1 MHTRPDRSR
10 REESLAGRRGR
21 STLALVTTRTRV
33 RCYAPLVTAGVCLTV
48 GQYTSPIVAYVL
60 TIAAF
65 VLAFEG
71 GLSLYE
77 RSGGRIGGAKD
88 FQQ

>member
-1 MHTRPDRSR
+1 MSTRS
-10 REESLAGRRGR
+10 
-21 STLALVTTRTRV
+21 RV
-33 RCYAPLVTAGVCLTV
+33 RCFTPLVIAGVCLTV
-48 GQYTSPIVAYVL
+48 AQSTSPIVAYVL

-77 RSGGRIGGAKD
+77 RVSNTGGIKD
-88 FQQ
+88 FRQ

>member
-1 MHTRPDRSR
+1 MRAKLRSYGPLI
-10 REESLAGRRGR
+10 LAAIC
-21 STLALVTTRTRV
+21 LA
-33 RCYAPLVTAGVCLTV
+33 
-48 GQYTSPIVAYVL
+48 VAYSVPPVVSYVL

-77 RSGGRIGGAKD
+77 RASHAGGMKD
-88 FQQ
+88 FRQ

>member
-1 MHTRPDRSR
+1 MRAKLRCYGPLV
-10 REESLAGRRGR
+10 LAGI
-21 STLALVTTRTRV
+21 
-33 RCYAPLVTAGVCLTV
+33 CLTV
-48 GQYTSPIVAYVL
+48 AYSVPPVVAYVL

-77 RSGGRIGGAKD
+77 RANRAGGMKD
-88 FQQ
+88 FHQ

>member
-1 MHTRPDRSR
+1 VHTRPDRGR
-10 REESLAGRRGR
+10 REALLAARRAG
-21 STLALVTTRTRV
+21 STLALVTTRSRV
-33 RCYAPLVTAGVCLTV
+33 RCYAPLVIAGVCLAAA
-48 GQYTSPIVAYVL
+48 YSMPPIVAYVL

-77 RSGGRIGGAKD
+77 RVSRNGGMKD
-88 FQQ
+88 YHQ

>member
-1 MHTRPDRSR
+1 MRKK
-10 REESLAGRRGR
+10 L
-21 STLALVTTRTRV
+21 
-33 RCYAPLVTAGVCLTV
+33 RCYGPLIVAGICLTV
-48 GQYTSPIVAYVL
+48 AYSVPPIVAYVL

-77 RSGGRIGGAKD
+77 RASKAGGMQD
-88 FQQ
+88 FHQ

>member
-1 MHTRPDRSR
+1 VHTRPDRTR
-10 REESLAGRRGR
+10 RERPLAARAGG
-21 STLALVTTRTRV
+21 STLALVTTRSRV
-33 RCYAPLVTAGVCLTV
+33 RCLAPLVIAGGCLV
-48 GQYTSPIVAYVL
+48 VAQSASPVLAYVL

-77 RSGGRIGGAKD
+77 RVSRAGGIKD
-88 FQQ
+88 YRQ

>member
-10 REESLAGRRGR
+10 AKVVAAGRGR
-21 STLALVTTRTRV
+21 STLAHVTTRSRV
-33 RCYAPLVTAGVCLTV
+33 RCYSPLVIAGVCLVVAQSVTPV
-48 GQYTSPIVAYVL
+48 LAYVL

-77 RSGGRIGGAKD
+77 RVSHTGGMKD
-88 FQQ
+88 FRQ